1 MTTMRK
7 SFSSG
12 QRPFMEPADTARIWL
27 ATARRAGPLE
37 LLTIVCCILYSL
49 TLAALVVVLVSS

>member
-1 MTTMRK
+1 
-7 SFSSG
+7 
-12 QRPFMEPADTARIWL
+12 MEPADTARIWL